1 MAMRSFSLLL
11 LCLAPALTMA
21 TEPEPKKTVD
31 FERQIQGMLG
41 KLGCNTGSC
50 HGSFQ
55 GKGGLYLSL
64 FGYSAEK
71 DYVSLTRDAYG
82 RRINLNDP
90 DQSLMLLKATG
101 QITHGGGQRLAK
113 DSPEYQ
119 LLRDWIVQGAKWDKG
134 TGEVNRLAVE
144 PARHKFE
151 KATPNKQIK
160 VIAHFTNGD
169 SVDVTSLCDF
179 RSNDDFVAE
188 VSARG
193 DVKAMNPGDTAVV
206 ISYRG
211 NVETMRAMVPYQA
224 NEFAYPALSPKS
236 PIDEAVFAKLREL
249 NIVPSVRS
257 SDAEFLRRVTIDTIG
272 CLPTPDEV
280 RTFLAD
286 PDPDKRAKKIDEL
299 LAHPMHAALWAT
311 KLSDVT
317 GNNVD
322 LLLDP
327 NNQAVR
333 ARRAKMWHDWLRKRI
348 ADNVPYDQIVKGILT
363 ATSREGKE
371 PGDWIKEID
380 KLDKDAEL
388 GFDSKYA
395 DRETLDLFWRKRNF
409 TLELMGEQTATA
421 FLGVRI
427 ECAQCHKHPFDR
439 WTQADYRGYANIFAQ
454 VVAGLSPETRAE
466 ATKINQERRE
476 KVDERRR
483 NQVVQINEVFVLQQ
497 PKEEAG
503 RPARKP
509 MNRRANLAKPPL
521 RHPDSNEVLPPKT
534 LGGPAL
540 DYDGDA
546 REALYQ
552 WLVSADNAWFAR
564 SFANRVWAHYFGI
577 GIVDPVDNFSVAN
590 PPSNPQLLDLLGQQF
605 IKSKFDIRALE
616 RAILNSA
623 VYQQSSEP
631 NETNVQDKNNFARSY
646 VRRTMAEV
654 VVDML
659 NSAMDTKESFGIEA
673 PPGSRAIEIAT
684 NRATGNLG
692 YIFRVFGR
700 SPRTSTCD
708 CERSTDPALPQTL
721 FLMTDQTVLSK
732 ITSGRLK
739 KLLQAKIPDDE
750 MCEELYLA
758 TLSRYPTESEQ
769 DKVLGYVKAKKDR
782 NAAWS
787 DVVWALINTREF
799 ILNH

>member
-1 MAMRSFSLLL
+1 LIALLPGVSLGSEPG
-11 LCLAPALTMA
+11 APKAI
-21 TEPEPKKTVD
+21 D

-71 DYVSLTRDAYG
+71 DHLALTRDAFG
-82 RRINLNDP
+82 RRINVNDP

-101 QITHGGGQRLAK
+101 QLSHGGGQRLPK
-113 DSPEYQ
+113 NSTEYQ
-119 LLRDWIVQGAKWDKG
+119 LLRDWIAQGAKWDKG
-134 TGEVNRLAVE
+134 TGEVKRLEVT
-144 PARHKFE
+144 PAHYKFE
-151 KATPNKQIK
+151 KAEETKPLK
-160 VIAHFTNGD
+160 VVAHFTNGD
-169 SVDVTSLCDF
+169 AVEVTNLCDY
-179 RSNDDFVAE
+179 RSNDDFITE
-188 VSARG
+188 VNSRG
-193 DVKAMNPGDTAVV
+193 ELKALHPGDTAIV

-224 NEFAYPALSPKS
+224 DAQFAYPQLNPKT
-236 PIDEAVFAKLREL
+236 PIDEAVYAKLREL
-249 NIVPSVRS
+249 NMVPSGRS

-272 CLPTPDEV
+272 SLPTPDEV
-280 RTFLAD
+280 RKFLED
-286 PDPDKRAKKIDEL
+286 SDSNKRAKKIDEL

-311 KLSDVT
+311 KFCDIT

-322 LLLDP
+322 ILIDP
-327 NNQAVR
+327 NNQAVK
-333 ARRAKMWHDWLRKRI
+333 ARRAKMWHDWFRKRI
-348 ADNVPYDQIVKGILT
+348 AENMRYDQIVKNILI
-363 ATSREGKE
+363 ATSREGKAPE
-371 PGDWIKEID
+371 EWIKEID

-388 GFDSKYA
+388 GFDSDYA
-395 DRETLDLFWRKRNF
+395 KRETLDLFWRKRNF

-466 ATKINQERRE
+466 ATKINQERRD

-497 PKEEAG
+497 PKEEG
-503 RPARKP
+503 DRQSKRP

-521 RHPDSNEVLPPKT
+521 RHPDTGEVLPPKT
-534 LGGPAL
+534 LGGPEVN
-540 DYDGDA
+540 YNGDA
-546 REALYQ
+546 REDLFK
-552 WLVSADNAWFAR
+552 WMVSPDNPWFAR
-564 SFANRVWAHYFGI
+564 SFANRVWSHYFGI
-577 GIVDPVDNFSVAN
+577 GIVEPVDNFSVAN
-590 PPSNPQLLDLLGQQF
+590 PPSNPQLLDLLAAQF
-605 IKSKFDIRALE
+605 IKSGYDIRALE
-616 RAILNSA
+616 RAVLNSA

-631 NETNVQDKNNFARSY
+631 NESNRQDKNNFARSY

-659 NSAMDTKESFGIEA
+659 NTAMETKENFGIEA

-684 NRATGNLG
+684 NRATGNLA

-708 CERSTDPALPQTL
+708 CERATDPALPQTL
-721 FLMTDQTVLSK
+721 FLMTDQTVLQK
-732 ITSGRLK
+732 ITGGRLRK
-739 KLLQAKIPDDE
+739 VLQAKKSDE
-750 MCEELYLA
+750 EICEEMYLA
-758 TLSRYPTESEQ
+758 TLSRFPTETEQ
-769 DKVLGYVKAKKDR
+769 SKVLAHLKSKTDR
-782 NAAWS
+782 NTAWI